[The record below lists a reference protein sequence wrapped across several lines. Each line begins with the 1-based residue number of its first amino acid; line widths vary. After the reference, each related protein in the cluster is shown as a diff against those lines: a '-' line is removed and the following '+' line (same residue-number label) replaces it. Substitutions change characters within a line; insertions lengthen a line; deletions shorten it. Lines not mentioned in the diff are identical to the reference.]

1 MIYNYPYRKPRASK
15 TWIITDDSI
24 KGTPSKT
31 FDVIFECEGV
41 QYVELVIVS
50 AFGFLYDVRMFKEK
64 DNEDTRVEYSQTEHP
79 LITFQSAPTGDL
91 LAWLQE
97 YAVKQ

>member
-15 TWIITDDSI
+15 TWIITDESI
-24 KGTPSKT
+24 KGTSNKT
-31 FDVIFECEGV
+31 FDVAFECDGV
-41 QYVELVIVS
+41 QYVKFVIGS
-50 AFGFLYDVRMFKEK
+50 LFGIIYDVRMFKE
-64 DNEDTRVEYSQTEHP
+64 NEDTYVSYDMTKHP
-79 LITFQSAPTGDL
+79 LITFQDPPTGDL

>member
-15 TWIITDDSI
+15 TWIITEESI
-24 KGTPSKT
+24 KGASNKG
-31 FDVIFECEGV
+31 FDVAFECDGV
-41 QYVELVIVS
+41 QYVELVIVA
-50 AFGFLYDVRMFKEK
+50 AFGIYDVRMFKEK
-64 DNEDTRVEYSQTEHP
+64 DNEDTRVQYDMTKHP
-79 LITFQSAPTGDL
+79 LITFQDPPTGDL